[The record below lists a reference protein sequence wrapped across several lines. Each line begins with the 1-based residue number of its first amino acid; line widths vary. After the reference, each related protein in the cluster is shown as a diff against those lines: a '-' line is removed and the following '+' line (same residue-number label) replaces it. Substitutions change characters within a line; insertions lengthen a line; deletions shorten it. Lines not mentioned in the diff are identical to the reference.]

1 MKRIVKAT
9 AVSPAKTILFG
20 EHFVVS
26 GNTAISMAVDLPT
39 VVQVKTKSDDNL
51 TIASPDLAITA
62 TFTTEPG
69 ELVSATGENAES
81 ILRPVFEAAKFT
93 LKKFNANAG
102 LSITVTSNVPIGMGL
117 GSSAATAVATVSAI
131 STVLNKQ
138 ASRQEIF
145 EAAYSL
151 EKIIHGQ
158 PSGVDQA
165 TVTFGGLI
173 TFRRGFVESAITP
186 ASLPTIIIGNT
197 GKRRSTAQL
206 ISKVTELRQNDPKRY
221 DQIASDAQK
230 IADRAIKALNAGDA
244 HEVGR
249 LMNQNQKLL
258 ELVGVSSPELQ
269 KLILAAR
276 AGGAL
281 GAKLTGGGGG
291 GCMIAVTDKYTH
303 NVAEAIQDAGG
314 EILHGIFMPEGVKAS
329 IDEEE

>member
-1 MKRIVKAT
+1 MKAT
-9 AVSPAKTILFG
+9 AISPAKTILFG

-39 VVQVKTKSDDNL
+39 RVQVETKLDDKL
-51 TIASPDLAITA
+51 TIASRDLAIVA
-62 TFTTEPG
+62 TFMTQSG
-69 ELVSATGENAES
+69 KLVSATRESAES

-93 LKKFNANAG
+93 LKKYDANTG
-102 LSITVTSNVPIGMGL
+102 LNITVTSTAPIGMGL

-131 STVLNKQ
+131 SAVLKK
-138 ASRQEIF
+138 AISRQEIF

-151 EKIIHGQ
+151 EKIIHGR

-173 TFRRGFVESAITP
+173 TFRKGYVESHLTP
-186 ASLPTIIIGNT
+186 ADLPIIIIGNT
-197 GKRRSTAQL
+197 GKRRSTGQL

-221 DQIASDAQK
+221 AQLASEAQNIANLATE
-230 IADRAIKALNAGDA
+230 ALNAGNA

-249 LMNQNQKLL
+249 LMNQNQELL

-269 KLILAAR
+269 KLIQAAR

-291 GCMIAVTDKYTH
+291 GCMIALANDYASNVT
-303 NVAEAIQDAGG
+303 EAIQEAGG
-314 EILHGIFMPEGVKAS
+314 EILHGTFMPEGVKVS
-329 IDEEE
+329 VDEEE

>member
-1 MKRIVKAT
+1 MKAI

-39 VVQVKTKSDDNL
+39 GVRVETKSDDKL
-51 TIASPDLAITA
+51 TIASRDLAIAA
-62 TFTTEPG
+62 TFTTESG
-69 ELVSATGENAES
+69 ELVSTSGENAEL

-93 LKKFNANAG
+93 LKKYGANTG
-102 LSITVTSNVPIGMGL
+102 LSITVTSNAPIGMGL

-131 STVLNKQ
+131 SAVLKKPI
-138 ASRQEIF
+138 SRQEIF

-151 EKIIHGQ
+151 EKIIHGR

-173 TFRRGFVESAITP
+173 TFRRGYVESRIIP
-186 ASLPTIIIGNT
+186 ASLPMIIIGNT
-197 GKRRSTAQL
+197 RKRRSTGVL
-206 ISKVTELRQNDPKRY
+206 ISRVTELRLNDPKRY

-230 IADRAIKALNAGDA
+230 IANRAIDALKAGNAR
-244 HEVGR
+244 EVGN
-249 LMNQNQKLL
+249 LMNQNQELL

-269 KLILAAR
+269 RLILAAR

-291 GCMIAVTDKYTH
+291 GCMIAVATEGNS
-303 NVAEAIQDAGG
+303 NVAEAIQKAGG
-314 EILHGIFMPEGVKAS
+314 EILQGTFMPEGVKVS
-329 IDEEE
+329 IEEEE

>member
-1 MKRIVKAT
+1 MKAT
-9 AVSPAKTILFG
+9 AISPAKIILFG

-39 VVQVKTKSDDNL
+39 GVQVETKSDDKL
-51 TIASPDLAITA
+51 TIASRDLAITA
-62 TFTTEPG
+62 TFTTESG
-69 ELVSATGENAES
+69 ELVSTTGENAEF

-93 LKKFNANAG
+93 LKKYDANTG
-102 LSITVTSNVPIGMGL
+102 LSITVTSNAPIGMGL

-131 STVLNKQ
+131 CAVLKKPV
-138 ASRQEIF
+138 SKQEIF

-151 EKIIHGQ
+151 EKIIHGR

-173 TFRRGFVESAITP
+173 TFRRGYVESHITP
-186 ASLPTIIIGNT
+186 ANLPIIIIGNT
-197 GKRRSTAQL
+197 RKRRSTGQL
-206 ISKVTELRQNDPKRY
+206 ISRVTELRQNDPKRY

-230 IADRAIKALNAGDA
+230 IADQAIKALNAGNA
-244 HEVGR
+244 REVGN
-249 LMNQNQKLL
+249 LMNQNQELL

-269 KLILAAR
+269 RLILAAR

-291 GCMIAVTDKYTH
+291 GCMIAITTEGTS
-303 NVAEAIQDAGG
+303 NVAEAIQEAGG
-314 EILHGIFMPEGVKAS
+314 EILQGTFMPEGVKVS
-329 IDEEE
+329 IEEEE

>member
-1 MKRIVKAT
+1 VKAT
-9 AVSPAKTILFG
+9 AISPAKTILFG

-39 VVQVKTKSDDNL
+39 RVQVETKSDDKL
-51 TIASPDLAITA
+51 TIASLDLAITA
-62 TFTTEPG
+62 TFTTESG
-69 ELVSATGENAES
+69 ELVSATGENAEF

-93 LKKFNANAG
+93 LKKYGTHTG
-102 LSITVTSNVPIGMGL
+102 LSITVTSNAPIGMGL

-131 STVLNKQ
+131 STVLKKP

-151 EKIIHGQ
+151 EKIIHGR

-173 TFRRGFVESAITP
+173 TFRRGYVESQITP
-186 ASLPTIIIGNT
+186 ANLPIIIIGNT
-197 GKRRSTAQL
+197 RKRRSTGQL
-206 ISKVTELRQNDPKRY
+206 ISRVTELRQNDPKRY
-221 DQIASDAQK
+221 DQIASDAQA
-230 IADRAIKALNAGDA
+230 IANGAIKALNAGNA
-244 HEVGR
+244 REVGR
-249 LMNQNQKLL
+249 LMNQNQELL

-269 KLILAAR
+269 RLILAAR

-291 GCMIAVTDKYTH
+291 GCMIALTTEGNS
-303 NVAEAIQDAGG
+303 NVAEAIQEAGG
-314 EILHGIFMPEGVKAS
+314 EILYGTFMPEGVKVS
-329 IDEEE
+329 IEEEE